1 MRILGGFE
9 KTPEQQ
15 ERDGIVQQMQ
25 MMDMQLELEKKKQE
39 VLKLRAQTEEIIKS
53 SGLKEAQTHDIL
65 VGQNERLAAQLQVA
79 DIADQRGSMLR
90 DTLSRRSADTAL
102 TTTLLRNSA
111 QKEQVVLQNLLT
123 TEPKKEDKDA

>member
-1 MRILGGFE
+1 M
-9 KTPEQQ
+9 
-15 ERDGIVQQMQ
+15 DNIVQQMQ
-25 MMDMQLELEKKKQE
+25 MMDMQLELEVKKQK
-39 VLKLRAQTEEIIKS
+39 VLESRAKTQEIIAS
-53 SGLKEAQTHDIL
+53 AGLKEAQIHDL
-65 VGQNERLAAQLQVA
+65 MVGQNERLAAQLQIA
-79 DIADQRGSMLR
+79 DIADQRGAMLR

>member
-1 MRILGGFE
+1 
-9 KTPEQQ
+9 
-15 ERDGIVQQMQ
+15 
-25 MMDMQLELEKKKQE
+25 
-39 VLKLRAQTEEIIKS
+39 
-53 SGLKEAQTHDIL
+53 
-65 VGQNERLAAQLQVA
+65 
-79 DIADQRGSMLR
+79 MLR